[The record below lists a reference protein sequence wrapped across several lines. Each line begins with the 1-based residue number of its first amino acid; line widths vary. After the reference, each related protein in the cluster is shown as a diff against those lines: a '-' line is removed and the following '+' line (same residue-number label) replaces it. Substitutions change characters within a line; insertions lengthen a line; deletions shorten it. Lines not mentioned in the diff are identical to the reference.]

1 LPALSGYIHRSKLL
15 TYKNKSKILK
25 RFLKTGDIPPME
37 PEDRLYLSE
46 LFKDEDKK
54 VNALTGRNFSWE
66 Y

>member
-1 LPALSGYIHRSKLL
+1 
-15 TYKNKSKILK
+15 LK

-46 LFKDEDKK
+46 LFKDEDKR
-54 VNALTGRNFSWE
+54 VNALTGRNFSWD